1 MNVRIICAATVVLT
15 SMVALASANE
25 VSKSTLSGMGLGS
38 MQQLSDNDGLAIRG
52 KGTSASVWG
61 EGTAN
66 YQGQTSTN
74 GYQAASSH
82 HKGPSSAEGKNV
94 SFAGLARVKFTSN
107 SDGSSLTVR
116 ANLGVAGG
124 FSSASAH

>member
-1 MNVRIICAATVVLT
+1 MKKYAIACAALVVVA
-15 SMVALASANE
+15 SMAVSAKAADA
-25 VSKSTLSGMGLGS
+25 VSKSTLNSMGFSS
-38 MQQLSDNDGLAIRG
+38 MQLMSDTDGLAIRG

-66 YQGQTSTN
+66 YLGQTSTN
-74 GYQAASSH
+74 GYQASSSH
-82 HKGPSSAEGKNV
+82 RKHSSSAQGKNLSV
-94 SFAGLARVKFTSN
+94 AGTVKVRYNSN
-107 SDGSSLTVR
+107 GLSVK